1 MPRSVALG
9 CLSLLA
15 LPVCA
20 QAARPAELPT
30 LTRTLVA
37 PAAARHDC
45 ATTSARRGVTR
56 SRYTA
61 PMSGFVTARLGSARG
76 DWDLVARDAASRRDL
91 ATSQSFGSN
100 EVVQTWA
107 RAGQRIDFV
116 ACRRTGSD
124 RSARLRIAFVDVAPP
139 AVQPTVSLVRVRG
152 ADGKIQAL
160 ENAGL
165 DVTHERGMGFADVLV
180 AGDAQRRLLAASG
193 LDTTTRVTDMGAYAR
208 ASDRADARRAAL
220 GRSALPSGRQT
231 YRDYTDVQTELK
243 ALVEKHPDT
252 VRPVVIGKTF
262 QGRDIEGVEIAD
274 NVKAD
279 DGRPVFFLMGLHHAR
294 EWPSEEA
301 AMEYA
306 TMLADPNADGRVAAL
321 RANERT
327 VIVPVVNVDGF
338 VSTRQD
344 GAVDPNDNNPAG
356 QDPNVEL
363 GEAVAPPG
371 GILAYRRK
379 NCDGQFPDP
388 NVPCELQWGID
399 NNRNYGNL
407 WGGPGSSQDP
417 TSQSFHG
424 PGPRSE
430 PETQAVWNFARTHQV
445 TFLMTLHNVAALVL
459 RPPGLHDGG
468 KAPDE
473 ARMKQIGD
481 AMGAATGYTSQYS
494 FELYDTAGTTEDDTY
509 SATGGYGY
517 TIEMGPKD
525 GMFHMPYQQGV
536 IDQWEHGD
544 APAGSGGLRDALLI
558 AGEAAA
564 NPADH
569 AIISGGA
576 PAGATLRL
584 KRDFDTKTSKFCPMG
599 VDPVVTVAALPDAL
613 ACPGGWQDPQTLHD
627 SLDSTTIVPA
637 SGTFSWHVNQSTRPF
652 VGGGAVIE
660 KLSDTSSRT
669 DTFTG
674 GGAANSTPGS
684 GTEDRDFTITPE
696 DNASA
701 VKVDVS
707 WGTPEDYD
715 LEVYRKN
722 ADGSLTQVGTSGN
735 SPGQAEEVVL
745 EGDKA
750 TPGNYVLR
758 VVNFAA
764 AVGTWTATVGRY
776 QTTQTVTTGS
786 PEPYTMTC
794 EVGGQVVR
802 STQVF
807 IGRGQTLSVN
817 PCSAATPAVLYG
829 SSATAVKAKP
839 KPKPRKKLSCTAKA
853 KRKHGKA
860 RKRALRHCRAAAHK
874 KAKRRHT

>member
-1 MPRSVALG
+1 MLRSAALG

-20 QAARPAELPT
+20 NAARPAELPT

-45 ATTSARRGVTR
+45 ATTTARHGVTR
-56 SRYTA
+56 SRYVA

-91 ATSQSFGSN
+91 ATSQSFGSS
-100 EVVQTWA
+100 EVVQTWV

-116 ACRRTGSD
+116 ACRRTGND
-124 RSARLRIAFVDVAPP
+124 RSARLRIAFVDVTPP
-139 AVQPTVSLVRVRG
+139 AAQPTVSLVRVRG
-152 ADGKIQAL
+152 ADDKIQAL

-165 DVTHERGMGFADVLV
+165 DVTHERGAGFADVLV
-180 AGDAQRRLLAASG
+180 AGAAQRRLLAASG
-193 LDTTTRVTDMGAYAR
+193 LDATTRVADMGAYGR

-231 YRDYTDVQTELK
+231 YRDYSDVQTELK

-279 DGRPVFFLMGLHHAR
+279 DGRPVYFLMGLHHAR

-306 TMLADPNADGRVAAL
+306 TMLADPNADARVAAL

-344 GAVDPNDNNPAG
+344 SAVDPNDNNPAG

-430 PETQAVWNFARTHQV
+430 PETQAVWNYARTHQV

-544 APAGSGGLRDALLI
+544 APAGSGGLREALLI

-564 NPADH
+564 NTADH
-569 AIISGGA
+569 AVISGSA

-584 KRDFDTKTSKFCPMG
+584 TRAFDTKTSKYCPLG

-627 SLDSTTIVPA
+627 SLDSTTVVPA
-637 SGTFSWHVNQSTRPF
+637 SGAFTWHVNQSTRPF
-652 VGGGAVIE
+652 VGGGATID

-684 GTEDRDFTITPE
+684 GTEDRDFTITPD

-722 ADGSLTQVGTSGN
+722 TDGSLTEVGSSGN
-735 SPGQAEEVVL
+735 SPGQPEEVIL

-750 TPGNYVLR
+750 APGNYVLR

-764 AVGTWTATVGRY
+764 AVGQWTATVGRY
-776 QTTQTVTTGS
+776 QTTTTVTTGS

-807 IGRGQTLSVN
+807 IARGQTLSVD
-817 PCSAATPAVLYG
+817 PCSAATPAVVNG
-829 SSATAVKAKP
+829 SSGTPVKAKP
-839 KPKPRKKLSCTAKA
+839 KPKPHKKAGCTAKA

-860 RKRALRHCRAAAHK
+860 RKRALGRCRAAAHK
-874 KAKRRHT
+874 RAKRSHT

>member
-15 LPVCA
+15 FPVCA

-45 ATTSARRGVTR
+45 ATTGARRGVTR
-56 SRYTA
+56 SRYVA

-116 ACRRTGSD
+116 ACRRTGND

-152 ADGKIQAL
+152 ADDKIQAL

-193 LDTTTRVTDMGAYAR
+193 LDTTTRVTDMAAYAR

-231 YRDYTDVQTELK
+231 YRDYSDVQTELK

-306 TMLADPNADGRVAAL
+306 TMLADPSADARVAAL

-544 APAGSGGLRDALLI
+544 APAGSGGLREALLI

-627 SLDSTTIVPA
+627 SLDSTTVVPA

-794 EVGGQVVR
+794 EVSGQVVR

-807 IGRGQTLSVN
+807 IGRGQTLGVN
-817 PCSAATPAVLYG
+817 PCSAATPAVVYG
-829 SSATAVKAKP
+829 SSTEPAKAKP
-839 KPKPRKKLSCTAKA
+839 KPKPRKTPSCKAKA
-853 KRKHGKA
+853 ERKHGKA
-860 RKRALRHCRAAAHK
+860 RKRALRHCRAVAHK